1 MKETVQ
7 ESFDKL
13 IIMLLEDSESFKLT
27 SENYVETY
35 KVFIDYF
42 ETPPKITKNNLTI
55 GINFTYGW
63 MPTIFNFKTD
73 EFEKACEI
81 LKNYKLHSTIPNSG
95 QLKSL

>member
-42 ETPPKITKNNLTI
+42 ETPPKITK
-55 GINFTYGW
+55 
-63 MPTIFNFKTD
+63 K
-73 EFEKACEI
+73 ESA
-81 LKNYKLHSTIPNSG
+81 STIA
-95 QLKSL
+95 KSFLGEGEFPKVVKLVHV